1 MHKGLGSQRLVALF
15 AGGWVLFNF
24 PLLGLWD
31 RDATVWGIPVF
42 PAALFMLWLVL
53 IVALAWLV
61 DRPPV
66 RDDDA
71 PLSAPASDPAP
82 PSPYLPH
89 SPSAQSTAQ
98 PPALPS
104 PPQA

>member
-31 RDATVWGIPVF
+31 LEATVWGVPAF
-42 PAALFMLWLVL
+42 PAALFLLWLAL

-61 DRPPV
+61 DRPSV
-66 RDDDA
+66 RDDDVA
-71 PLSAPASDPAP
+71 LSAAPAASSAAAP
-82 PSPYLPH
+82 PLTDP
-89 SPSAQSTAQ
+89 AQ
-98 PPALPS
+98 PPGGPLP
-104 PPQA
+104 PPA

>member
-31 RDATVWGIPVF
+31 RDATVWGVPAF
-42 PAALFMLWLVL
+42 PAALFLLWLAL

-61 DRPPV
+61 DRPSV
-66 RDDDA
+66 RDDDVT
-71 PLSAPASDPAP
+71 PSSAPVASSVPAQTP
-82 PSPYLPH
+82 P
-89 SPSAQSTAQ
+89 ATAQ
-98 PPALPS
+98 PPGGPL

>member
-31 RDATVWGIPVF
+31 RDATVWGIPAF
-42 PAALFMLWLVL
+42 PSALFLLWLAL

-61 DRPPV
+61 DRPSV

-71 PLSAPASDPAP
+71 PHSASPSTLHP
-82 PSPYLPH
+82 PSPA
-89 SPSAQSTAQ
+89 AQSSA
-98 PPALPS
+98 PPH

>member
-31 RDATVWGIPVF
+31 HNATVWGVPAF
-42 PAALFMLWLVL
+42 PAALFLLWLAL

-61 DRPPV
+61 DRPSV
-66 RDDDA
+66 RDDDVA
-71 PLSAPASDPAP
+71 PSAAPAASSAAAP
-82 PSPYLPH
+82 PHTDP
-89 SPSAQSTAQ
+89 AQ
-98 PPALPS
+98 PPGGPLP
-104 PPQA
+104 PPA

>member
-31 RDATVWGIPVF
+31 RDATVWGIPAF
-42 PAALFMLWLVL
+42 PAALFGLWLVL
-53 IVALAWLV
+53 ILALAWLV
-61 DRPPV
+61 DRPSV
-66 RDDDA
+66 RDDDVA
-71 PLSAPASDPAP
+71 PSPSPPPPPLPAP
-82 PSPYLPH
+82 PS
-89 SPSAQSTAQ
+89 SSSA
-98 PPALPS
+98 